1 MKFDQPATTNPIDQL
16 KVIGQPVDRV
26 DGPLKVTGRATYA
39 YEQHAAAPNAA
50 YGYVVGAGIA
60 KGRIAA
66 IDIGQA
72 RRAPGVLAVV
82 HAGNA
87 GKLDRGAFYVARAL
101 AGPQV
106 DHYHQA
112 VAVVVAQTLE
122 QARAAAQLVRD
133 EQARREHEVDK
144 DRRHQLDL
152 LNLQNDVN
160 KSALASQAQL
170 GVGVG
175 VGAALAAARQCA
187 NRHAASGAGR
197 FCAQCGAA
205 LPF

>member
-1 MKFDQPATTNPIDQL
+1 MKFDQPAGTNPIDQM

-66 IDIGQA
+66 IEIEQA
-72 RRAPGVLAVV
+72 KDAPGVLAVV

-101 AGPQV
+101 AGPQI

-112 VAVVVAQTLE
+112 VAVVVAQTFE
-122 QARAAAQLVRD
+122 QARAAAQLVRVEYVREPGAFD
-133 EQARREHEVDK
+133 LAATRASAVRRAIFRVSVFMSVSSNRFGMAVFRSGGARR
-144 DRRHQLDL
+144 R
-152 LNLQNDVN
+152 
-160 KSALASQAQL
+160 
-170 GVGVG
+170 
-175 VGAALAAARQCA
+175 
-187 NRHAASGAGR
+187 
-197 FCAQCGAA
+197 
-205 LPF
+205 